1 MKSLCVVV
9 PAVLS
14 ATPSGVAV
22 TAVALPLREN
32 LVGARVSD
40 EEFGTSGVLH

>member
-1 MKSLCVVV
+1 MYSLAEVVK
-9 PAVLS
+9 ATLS

-22 TAVALPLREN
+22 ITVALPLCKN
-32 LVGARVSD
+32 LVSARVSD